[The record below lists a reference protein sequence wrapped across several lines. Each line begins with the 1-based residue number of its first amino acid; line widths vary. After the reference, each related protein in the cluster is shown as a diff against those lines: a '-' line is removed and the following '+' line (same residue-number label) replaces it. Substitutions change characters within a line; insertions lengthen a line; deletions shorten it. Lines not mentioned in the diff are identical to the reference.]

1 MAGKDITINQLKSG
15 GQMPQLT
22 ASFAWESVITADIIE
37 QSQDATGAIVETK
50 QTITLSGIIQP
61 FTSEEI
67 ALKPDGQRSWSW
79 YRLDVRNIYQELYNG
94 QLINIDGLEYKI
106 MAKRDWYRNNFRTY
120 EIILNYQGA

>member
-1 MAGKDITINQLKSG
+1 MAGKDITINKLKSG

-22 ASFAWESVITADIIE
+22 ASFAWESDITAEIIT
-37 QSQDATGAIVETK
+37 QTQDNTGAIVDNK
-50 QTITLSGIIQP
+50 QTILLKGIIQP

-67 ALKPDGQRSWSW
+67 ALKSDGQRSWSW
-79 YRLDVRNIYQELYNG
+79 YRLDVRNIYQELFNG